1 MGLKRQFPLGFDAP
15 FLLNTI
21 YMIIIAC
28 NKMAVFPSFFSS
40 LLYNSCYRHIGKSI
54 SDTLGICKVASC
66 IYYSVK
72 GEAAGLLILT
82 HINPSIVYNVHLY
95 MAADTPPAWMMF
107 WVGVSLRPWR

>member
-15 FLLNTI
+15 F
-21 YMIIIAC
+21 MIIIAC
-28 NKMAVFPSFFSS
+28 NKMAVFPSFSS
-40 LLYNSCYRHIGKSI
+40 SSLYNSCHRHIGKSI